1 MQVHHQNMSD
11 PLQCTLCG
19 AVFGRAWLLKQ
30 HSLRKTPCVIVG
42 FQPDRLTCSGCGKKF
57 SRIDSLTRH
66 RTKCKQPLIKT
77 AEIVEIAKLRADVEE
92 LRKIVELAKPQQLTN
107 VTNNVNNTV
116 NNTINNV
123 TIAPWGAPLQLTD
136 ADVEA
141 ALASIPCLAGTPAMT
156 EVVAALMELVKRAH
170 LPGAAR
176 NNHLNPKR
184 GDQALALTPTAGW
197 AAMPLT
203 EATAALFDGASARI
217 ATPVARRRVN
227 ALYATVPVQ
236 YRADKAQA
244 VALGMRPMEA
254 HLANLG
260 PGGPGPLLLERPA
273 GAAAPAAAAA
283 QPRLDP
289 VEAAALVKR
298 LPASYEPG
306 GAVTAEWLAAV
317 LAETGACTADLI
329 RALRAA
335 SARGLCGFA
344 EWQGIMRLGAPP
356 AQ

>member
-1 MQVHHQNMSD
+1 MS
-11 PLQCTLCG
+11 
-19 AVFGRAWLLKQ
+19 
-30 HSLRKTPCVIVG
+30 INN
-42 FQPDRLTCSGCGKKF
+42 
-57 SRIDSLTRH
+57 
-66 RTKCKQPLIKT
+66 
-77 AEIVEIAKLRADVEE
+77 IAH
-92 LRKIVELAKPQQLTN
+92 
-107 VTNNVNNTV
+107 
-116 NNTINNV
+116 NTINNV
-123 TIAPWGAPLQLTD
+123 TVTIAPWGSPLALTD

-141 ALASIPCLAGTPAMT
+141 ALASIPGVAGTPAMP

-170 LPGAAR
+170 MPDAAR
-176 NNHLNPKR
+176 NVYLNPRR
-184 GDQALALTPTAGW
+184 GDQALACTAAGSW

-203 EATAALFDGASARI
+203 EATAVLFDGASARI
-217 ATPVARRRVN
+217 ATPTTRRRVN
-227 ALYATVPVQ
+227 ALHTAVPVQ
-236 YRADKAQA
+236 YRADKALA
-244 VALGMRPMEA
+244 VQLGLRPMEA
-254 HLANLG
+254 HLANMA
-260 PGGPGPLLLERPA
+260 PGGPGPLMLEGPA
-273 GAAAPAAAAA
+273 VAAEAAGAAA

-329 RALRAA
+329 RALRSA

>member
-1 MQVHHQNMSD
+1 MSD

-30 HSLRKTPCVIVG
+30 HSLRKTPCVIIG
-42 FQPDRLTCSGCGKKF
+42 FQPGRLTCSGCGRKF

-66 RTKCKQPLIKT
+66 RTTCKQPLIKT

-123 TIAPWGAPLQLTD
+123 TITPWGSPLALTD

-141 ALASIPCLAGTPAMT
+141 ALAQIPGVAGTPAMP

-170 LPGAAR
+170 MPDAAR
-176 NNHLNPKR
+176 NVYLNPKR
-184 GDQALALTPTAGW
+184 GDQALARTATGGW

-203 EATAALFDGASARI
+203 EATAVLFDGASARI
-217 ATPVARRRVN
+217 ATPVARRR
-227 ALYATVPVQ
+227 ASHLHTAVPIQ
-236 YRADKAQA
+236 YRADKALA
-244 VALGMRPMEA
+244 VALGLRPMEA
-254 HLANLG
+254 HLANMA
-260 PGGPGPLLLERPA
+260 PGGPGPLLLEGPA
-273 GAAAPAAAAA
+273 VAAEVAAQEPPA

-289 VEAAALVKR
+289 VEAAALVRR
-298 LPASYEPG
+298 LPASYGPG

-317 LAETGACTADLI
+317 LAEAGASAADLI
-329 RALRAA
+329 RALRTA

-344 EWQGIMRLGAPP
+344 EWRGVMQLSAPP
-356 AQ
+356 I